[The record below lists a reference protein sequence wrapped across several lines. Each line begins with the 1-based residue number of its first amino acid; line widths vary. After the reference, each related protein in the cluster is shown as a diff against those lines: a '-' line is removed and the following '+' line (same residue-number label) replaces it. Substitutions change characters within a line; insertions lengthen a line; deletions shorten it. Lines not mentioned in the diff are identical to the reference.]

1 MLKTESEKTLMDI
14 HALQQIV
21 HHTRDARR
29 KQILP
34 KFSSADRDQLIHK
47 YHPDFRERAYRP
59 IRFGP
64 NEGDKTVVELAA
76 LLEGDSPIADEFDL
90 TADYTTDVLVVG
102 GGGAGCAAALHAHA
116 AGAKVILATKLRLGD
131 SNSVMAQGGMQISV
145 APEDSPVTHFVDT
158 LKGGHMQNDHQ
169 LLKVMVEEGPSIAK
183 WLLGLGVLFDRDGDG
198 NLHVKKGGGSSRPR
212 LLTCSD
218 YTGLEIMRVL
228 KDEVLNQNIQLLE
241 FCAAVELMSDDHG
254 ACTGAIF
261 KDLDNQRHV
270 VVAAKSVI
278 LATGGIGRLH
288 IQGFPTSNHYGAT
301 GDGLCLAYRMGA
313 KLMHIDTFQYHPS
326 GAVYPEQLIGALVTE
341 GIRSEGGH
349 LVNAKG
355 ERFVNE
361 LDTRDVV
368 SSSII
373 RECEEGRGIRTMS
386 GRIGVWLDTPLL
398 DAEHGP
404 GTLEKHFPA
413 MMLQFDRFGIDISK
427 DPVLIYP
434 TLHYQNGGVK
444 IDTNSETNVPNLFVA
459 GEASGGLHGRNRLMG
474 NSLLDLMVFGKRS
487 GLTAAARAAAMQQGK
502 LTVEHIK
509 KFRVEAKKRGSMNG
523 IVSPMILPP
532 YTRKVMV
539 CRSRLSIRASEG
551 VT

>member
-1 MLKTESEKTLMDI
+1 MDI

-21 HHTRDARR
+21 HKTRDARR
-29 KQILP
+29 KQTIP
-34 KFSSADRDQLIHK
+34 KFSPADRDQLIHK
-47 YHPDFRERAYRP
+47 YHPDFRANAYRP
-59 IRFGP
+59 ITFGP
-64 NEGDKTVVELAA
+64 NKGDKTVIELAT
-76 LLEGDSPIADEFDL
+76 LLEGDSSIQDHADL
-90 TADYTTDVLVVG
+90 TAQYTCDVLVIG
-102 GGGAGCAAALHAHA
+102 GGGAGCAAALHAHG
-116 AGAKVILATKLRLGD
+116 AGVKTILATKLRLGD

-145 APEDSPVTHFVDT
+145 APEDSPVTHFIDT
-158 LKGGHMQNDHQ
+158 LKGGHMQNDHA
-169 LLKVMVEEGPSIAK
+169 LLKVMVEDGPAIAK
-183 WLLGLGVLFDRDGDG
+183 WLLELGVLFDRQADG
-198 NLHVKKGGGSSRPR
+198 NLHVKKGGGSSKPR

-228 KDEVLNQNIQLLE
+228 KDEVINQKIQLLE
-241 FCAAVELMSDDHG
+241 FAAAIELLSDEAG
-254 ACTGAIF
+254 NCTGAIF

-313 KLMHIDTFQYHPS
+313 KLAHIDTFQYHPS

-355 ERFVNE
+355 DRFVNE

-386 GRIGVWLDTPLL
+386 GRVGVWLDTPLL

-404 GTLEKHFPA
+404 GTVEKHFPA
-413 MMLQFDRFGIDISK
+413 MMLQFERFGIDISK

-444 IDTNSETNVPNLFVA
+444 IDTNSETNVQNLFVA

-487 GLTAAARAAAMQQGK
+487 GLTAAARANTTRHGA
-502 LTVEHIK
+502 LTLKHVQR
-509 KFRVEAKKRGSMNG
+509 FRTEAKKHGNTGSV
-523 IVSPMILPP
+523 ISPMILPA
-532 YTRKVMV
+532 YTRKV
-539 CRSRLSIRASEG
+539 G
-551 VT
+551 

>member
-1 MLKTESEKTLMDI
+1 MDV

-21 HHTRDARR
+21 HKTRDARR
-29 KQILP
+29 KQTLP
-34 KFSSADRDQLIHK
+34 KLSPADRDQLIHK

-64 NEGDKTVVELAA
+64 NEGDKTVVELAT
-76 LLEGDSPIADEFDL
+76 LLEGDSPIAEEFDL

-102 GGGAGCAAALHAHA
+102 GGGAGCAAALHAHG

-145 APEDSPVTHFVDT
+145 APGDSPVTHFVDT

-198 NLHVKKGGGSSRPR
+198 NLHVKKGGGSSKPR

-241 FCAAVELMSDDHG
+241 FCAAVELTSDEMGH
-254 ACTGAIF
+254 CTGAIF
-261 KDLDNQRHV
+261 KDLDNHRHI

-301 GDGLCLAYRMGA
+301 GDGLCLAYRLGA

-355 ERFVNE
+355 DRFVNE

-398 DAEHGP
+398 DAEQGP
-404 GTLEKHFPA
+404 GTVEKHFPA
-413 MMLQFDRFGIDISK
+413 MMMQFERFGIDISK

-444 IDTNSETNVPNLFVA
+444 IDTNSETNVKNLFVA

-487 GLTAAARAAAMQQGK
+487 GLTSGARAAAMSQGK
-502 LTVEHIK
+502 LTLGHLK
-509 KFRVEAKKRGSMNG
+509 RFRTDAKKHGNVSSV
-523 IVSPMILPP
+523 VSPMILPA
-532 YTRKVMV
+532 YTRK
-539 CRSRLSIRASEG
+539 EG
-551 VT
+551 

>member
-1 MLKTESEKTLMDI
+1 
-14 HALQQIV
+14 
-21 HHTRDARR
+21 
-29 KQILP
+29 
-34 KFSSADRDQLIHK
+34 
-47 YHPDFRERAYRP
+47 
-59 IRFGP
+59 
-64 NEGDKTVVELAA
+64 
-76 LLEGDSPIADEFDL
+76 
-90 TADYTTDVLVVG
+90 
-102 GGGAGCAAALHAHA
+102 
-116 AGAKVILATKLRLGD
+116 
-131 SNSVMAQGGMQISV
+131 
-145 APEDSPVTHFVDT
+145 
-158 LKGGHMQNDHQ
+158 
-169 LLKVMVEEGPSIAK
+169 
-183 WLLGLGVLFDRDGDG
+183 
-198 NLHVKKGGGSSRPR
+198 
-212 LLTCSD
+212 
-218 YTGLEIMRVL
+218 MRVL

-241 FCAAVELMSDDHG
+241 FCAAIELTSDENGH
-254 ACTGAIF
+254 CTGAIF
-261 KDLDNQRHV
+261 KDLDNHRHI

-313 KLMHIDTFQYHPS
+313 TLMHIDTFQYHPS

-398 DAEHGP
+398 DAEHGS

-413 MMLQFDRFGIDISK
+413 MMLQFERFGIDISK

-487 GLTAAARAAAMQQGK
+487 GLAAAARAVAMPQGK
-502 LTVEHIK
+502 VTVGHLK
-509 KFRVEAKKRGSMNG
+509 GFRAEAKKHGSSNG

-532 YTRKVMV
+532 YTRK
-539 CRSRLSIRASEG
+539 E
-551 VT
+551 

>member
-1 MLKTESEKTLMDI
+1 MDI

-21 HHTRDARR
+21 HNTRDARR
-29 KQILP
+29 KQNIQ
-34 KFSSADRDQLIHK
+34 KFSPADRDQLIHK
-47 YHPDFRERAYRP
+47 YHPDFRASAYRP
-59 IRFGP
+59 IKFGP

-76 LLEGDSPIADEFDL
+76 LLEGDSSIQDHADL
-90 TADYTTDVLVVG
+90 TAHYTCDVLVIG
-102 GGGAGCAAALHAHA
+102 GGGAGCAAALHAHG
-116 AGAKVILATKLRLGD
+116 AGAKTILATKLRLGD

-145 APEDSPVTHFVDT
+145 APEDSPVTHFIDT
-158 LKGGHMQNDHQ
+158 LKGGHMQNDHA
-169 LLKVMVEEGPSIAK
+169 LLKVMVEDGPSIAK
-183 WLLGLGVLFDRDGDG
+183 WLLELGVLFDRQADG
-198 NLHVKKGGGSSRPR
+198 NLHVKKGGGSSKPR

-228 KDEVLNQNIQLLE
+228 KDEVINQKIQLLE
-241 FCAAVELMSDDHG
+241 FVAAIELLSDDEG
-254 ACTGAIF
+254 RCSGAIF

-313 KLMHIDTFQYHPS
+313 KLAHIDTFQYHPS

-341 GIRSEGGH
+341 GIRSEGGQ

-386 GRIGVWLDTPLL
+386 GRVGVWLDTPLL

-413 MMLQFDRFGIDISK
+413 MMLQFERFGIDISK

-444 IDTNSETNVPNLFVA
+444 IDTHSETNVKNLFVA

-487 GLTAAARAAAMQQGK
+487 GLTAADRAKAMKQGT
-502 LTVEHIK
+502 LTLKHLQG
-509 KFRVEAKKRGSMNG
+509 FRAEATKHGHASG
-523 IVSPMILPP
+523 VISPMILPA
-532 YTRKVMV
+532 YTRKV
-539 CRSRLSIRASEG
+539 G
-551 VT
+551 

>member
-1 MLKTESEKTLMDI
+1 MDI

-21 HHTRDARR
+21 HQTRDARR
-29 KQILP
+29 QQTIP
-34 KFSSADRDQLIHK
+34 KFSPADRDALIEK
-47 YHPDFRERAYRP
+47 CHPDFRKSAYRP
-59 IRFGP
+59 LRFGP
-64 NEGDKTVVELAA
+64 NAGEQTVIELAA
-76 LLEGDSPIADEFDL
+76 LLEGESPVTNEIDL
-90 TADYTTDVLVVG
+90 TPHYQTDVLVIG
-102 GGGAGCAAALHAHA
+102 GGGAGCAAALHAHQS
-116 AGAKVILATKLRLGD
+116 GAKVILATKLRLGD

-145 APEDSPVTHFVDT
+145 APEDSPVTHFLDT
-158 LKGGHMQNDHQ
+158 LKGGHMQNDHA
-169 LLKVMVEEGPSIAK
+169 LLKVMVEEGPAIAK
-183 WLLGLGVLFDRDGDG
+183 WLIELGVLFDRQADG
-198 NLHVKKGGGSSRPR
+198 NLHVKKGGGSSKPR

-228 KDEVLNQNIQLLE
+228 KDEVLNQKIQLLE
-241 FCAAVELMSDDHG
+241 FCAAVELLSDDEGHCSG
-254 ACTGAIF
+254 AVF
-261 KDLDNQRHV
+261 KDMDNHRLV

-301 GDGLCLAYRMGA
+301 GDGLCLSYRIGA
-313 KLMHIDTFQYHPS
+313 KLAHVDTFQYHPS

-386 GRIGVWLDTPLL
+386 GRVGVWLDTPLL

-404 GTLEKHFPA
+404 GTVEKHFPA
-413 MMLQFDRFGIDISK
+413 MVLQFERFGIDISK

-444 IDTNSETNVPNLFVA
+444 IDTNSETDVKNLFVS

-487 GLTAAARAAAMQQGK
+487 GLTAAARAQSMTQGK
-502 LTVEHIK
+502 LTLQHLNR
-509 KFRVEAKKRGSMNG
+509 FRADAKQHGDFSG
-523 IVSPMILPP
+523 VISPMVLPA
-532 YTRKVMV
+532 YTRK
-539 CRSRLSIRASEG
+539 E
-551 VT
+551 